1 MGNRKKTIQNRQPKD
16 MGNRKKTI
24 QNRQPKDMGNR
35 KKTNKAKRTTL
46 KIKKM
51 DNTNSTKKKPGVLAG
66 VREE

>member
-1 MGNRKKTIQNRQPKD
+1 

-46 KIKKM
+46 RIKKM